1 MCRSEPQI
9 PLASIR
15 TIASVRDSSSGDGRS
30 STRTSPGA
38 WNVTALIV
46 FMMSR
51 LPTGRPAGSLVVGEE
66 AGARVPAE
74 LPGPDPLQQGWGG
87 AIALLSTLVDEREQH
102 GEDVVE
108 PDLVRPA
115 ENPARVVEAVH
126 HAGVNVVS
134 VSNPLAEGER
144 GLVYD
149 LADDPPEHEAWR
161 VGDPFGALA
170 QRSEEA
176 LGGRHR

>member
-15 TIASVRDSSSGDGRS
+15 TIASVRASSSGDGRS

-51 LPTGRPAGSLVVGEE
+51 LPTGRPVGSLVVGEE

-74 LPGPDPLQQGWGG
+74 LPGPDPLQQGWRR
-87 AIALLSTLVDEREQH
+87 AVALLAALVDEREQH
-102 GEDVVE
+102 GENVVE
-108 PDLVRPA
+108 PDCVRPA

-126 HAGVNVVS
+126 HAGVNVLHAADA
-134 VSNPLAEGER
+134 LAERER

-149 LADDPPEHEAWR
+149 LADDPPE
-161 VGDPFGALA
+161 
-170 QRSEEA
+170 
-176 LGGRHR
+176 